1 MKKISCI
8 FLCFFFLSFLFA
20 QKAGAAEDY
29 ALTFFKK
36 FNATQ
41 KKLTYMN
48 KKGAL
53 AKVGTET
60 VQGELSGTIFYHV
73 KIKGAGAEVILR
85 YTDYSDEEGWV
96 FDGEIITHSN
106 MAQNGSFEGTIKV
119 SGIIPGEINYD
130 KVRLVKGNP
139 GDGFYSVT
147 LQGKKPE
154 EVSYKVYLN
163 SKE

>member
-1 MKKISCI
+1 MKKISCLLLS
-8 FLCFFFLSFLFA
+8 FLFLSFLFA
-20 QKAGAAEDY
+20 QEAGTAEDY
-29 ALTFFKK
+29 ALMFFKK

-60 VQGELSGTIFYHV
+60 VQGELSGTIFYDV
-73 KIKGAGAEVILR
+73 KIKGAGADVTLR
-85 YTDYSDEEGWV
+85 YTDYSDEEGWGY
-96 FDGEIITHSN
+96 DGEIITHSN
-106 MAQNGSFEGTIKV
+106 MAQNGSFEGKIKIC
-119 SGIIPGEINYD
+119 GIIPGEIAYD

-139 GDGFYSVT
+139 GDGVYLVT